1 MFAMFWFLV
10 EGCGFLFIGRQKVA
24 AWQRIITAAES
35 SKVEQQFVAWFWE
48 QFVENCVHSLTL
60 DNELNKTFPTF
71 AMFSFGWKGRSLTA
85 NYYSSSPFHQQ
96 VTKWS
101 VDLLPL
107 FWNNLWSSGRIVT
120 SHWGLILKE
129 HSLVGFYLKIKR
141 AINMWVRLGII
152 PYFLHHSNVFCS

>member
-1 MFAMFWFLV
+1 MFWFLV
-10 EGCGFLFIGRQKVA
+10 EGCGFLFIGQKVA

-48 QFVENCVHSLTL
+48 QFVENCEHSLTL